1 MKYILDTHTFIWWHN
16 NTSHLSDAVLA
27 ICEDINNELFL
38 SIVSIWEMQT
48 KMQLEKL
55 KSNTSLVDMVTLQQ
69 ANDINILPLSIQ
81 HIICLDT
88 IEQHHNDPFDRLLIA
103 QATVENAV
111 ILTKDNKFKPYN
123 VQTVW

>member
-16 NTSHLSDAVLA
+16 NTSHLSDTVLA

-48 KMQLEKL
+48 KMQLDKL
-55 KSNTSLVDMVTLQQ
+55 KSNTSLMDMITLQQ
-69 ANDINILPLSIQ
+69 ANGIHILPLSIE
-81 HIICLDT
+81 HIMCLDT
-88 IEQHHNDPFDRLLIA
+88 IEQHHNDSFDRLLIA
-103 QATVENAV
+103 QATVEDAL